1 MSYFVAGLGSMGKRR
16 IRCLLANGVDP
27 VSIIGFDHRKD
38 RRDEAAEKYNIKTTE
53 NFDQFADTDIKAVIV
68 SLWPHLHVEYLLKVA
83 QACKNWF
90 CEVPLSLNIDGL
102 DELKALTTKNNLL
115 GAIGSQ
121 MIFHPA
127 SEQLKKQID
136 ENAAGTLVACWG
148 VSTSYFP
155 DWHPYEK
162 MTDYYLADIAQG
174 GANIDI
180 VGHDIQW
187 VLWLLK
193 RKIKSV
199 IATSSKLSNL
209 EFATGSPD
217 TINTLLEFEDG
228 LQFNFHFN
236 GVDKACN
243 RGIWLA
249 GEKTTMTWDLHCPKY
264 KIYDVKQ
271 GRWTSYG
278 PDEFEYEQ
286 AYVREIKHFISQ
298 LDSSSTDWP
307 VKLEDGI
314 QMAKLIAA
322 VNKSILNSNMKVRL

>member
-27 VSIIGFDHRKD
+27 KVIIGFDHRPD
-38 RRDEAAEKYNIKTTE
+38 RRKESEEKYNIQTTDKF
-53 NFDQFADTDIKAVIV
+53 NDFKSDKIKAVIV
-68 SLWPHLHVEYLLKVA
+68 SLWPHLHIEYLLKVA
-83 QACKNWF
+83 QAGKNWF
-90 CEVPLSLNIDGL
+90 CEVPLTLNINGL

-127 SEQLKKQID
+127 SEQFKKQFD
-136 ENAAGTLVACWG
+136 ENVAGSLITCWG

-162 MTDYYLADIAQG
+162 MTDYYLADISQG

-249 GEKTTMTWDLHCPKY
+249 GEKTTMTWDLHGSKY

-271 GRWTSYG
+271 GQWTAYG

-322 VNKSILNSNMKVRL
+322 VNKSILNNNMKVRL